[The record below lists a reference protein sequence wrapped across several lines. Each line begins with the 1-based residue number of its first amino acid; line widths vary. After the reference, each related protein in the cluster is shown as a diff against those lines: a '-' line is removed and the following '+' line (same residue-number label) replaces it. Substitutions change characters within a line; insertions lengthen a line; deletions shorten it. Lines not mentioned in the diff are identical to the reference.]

1 MKILLE
7 ELPHQ
12 EDSLKAIMNSFKGL
26 DRTSTDPNAGDVYA
40 NPLIQGRYHESSNI
54 DVKMETGTGKTYV
67 YTRLMYEMHQQHG
80 IFKFVIVVPSPAIK
94 EGTKNFIESDYAK
107 QHFAQFYENTR
118 IELNVIN
125 AGDFKAKSGRKN
137 FPAHLLNFVEGS
149 RQNSNT
155 IQVLLINAGMLNSSS
170 MKKDDYDQTLMGGVT
185 SPIEGIRNTRP
196 IVIIDEP
203 HLFPRDKANYKAIE
217 AINPQMIVR
226 FGATFPEITIGKGK
240 KKSYKKGLLSWKSAI

>member
-12 EDSLKAIMNSFKGL
+12 EDSLKAIMESFTGI
-26 DRTSTDPNAGDVYA
+26 DRTSDDPNAGDVYA
-40 NPLIQGRYHESSNI
+40 NPLIQGKYRESSNI

-67 YTRLMYEMHQQHG
+67 YTRLIYEMHQQHG

-94 EGTKNFIESDYAK
+94 EGTKNFIQSDYAK

-125 AGDFKAKSGRKN
+125 AGDFKGKSGRKN

-170 MKKDDYDQTLMGGVT
+170 MKKNRNTHSTY
-185 SPIEGIRNTRP
+185 SPIISAHFAHAFLFSGILREKHCQIGHIKLISSWHTHCSLQFR
-196 IVIIDEP
+196 
-203 HLFPRDKANYKAIE
+203 HLRIA
-217 AINPQMIVR
+217 
-226 FGATFPEITIGKGK
+226 
-240 KKSYKKGLLSWKSAI
+240 KSLISRG

>member
-12 EDSLKAIMNSFKGL
+12 EESLNAIMESFTGI
-26 DRTSTDPNAGDVYA
+26 DYTVEPNVDNVCA
-40 NPLIQGRYHESSNI
+40 NPLIQGGYRESTNI

-94 EGTKNFIESDYAK
+94 EGTKNFIQSDYAK
-107 QHFAQFYENTR
+107 QHFAQFYGNTR

-170 MKKDDYDQTLMGGVT
+170 MKKNDYDQTN
-185 SPIEGIRNTRP
+185 IRYFR
-196 IVIIDEP
+196 
-203 HLFPRDKANYKAIE
+203 
-217 AINPQMIVR
+217 
-226 FGATFPEITIGKGK
+226 
-240 KKSYKKGLLSWKSAI
+240 